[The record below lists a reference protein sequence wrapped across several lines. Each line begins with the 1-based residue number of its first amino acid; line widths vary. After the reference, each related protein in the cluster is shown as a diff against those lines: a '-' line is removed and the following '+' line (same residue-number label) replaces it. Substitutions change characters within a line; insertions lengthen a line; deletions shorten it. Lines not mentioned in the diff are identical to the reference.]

1 MNCVSTLIARSIKFR
16 LICHLGTVQFKRF
29 FRKLHLNSCFRL
41 PKHFS
46 FCTHCS
52 CLFSQLLEIYVF
64 DDADPEP
71 AAYLGLAKVPLI
83 TLANDKPI
91 KGTFE
96 LRKASSYWVA
106 WTRNGSNCIYQQFQ
120 RVIEAN
126 GLFRIVFTH

>member
-1 MNCVSTLIARSIKFR
+1 M
-16 LICHLGTVQFKRF
+16 
-29 FRKLHLNSCFRL
+29 NSCFRL

-46 FCTHCS
+46 FCTHFS

-96 LRKASSYWVA
+96 LRKASRVTGLRGLGMA
-106 WTRNGSNCIYQQFQ
+106 LIAFINGFS
-120 RVIEAN
+120 A
-126 GLFRIVFTH
+126 

>member
-1 MNCVSTLIARSIKFR
+1 MACVAYSRVQLKTLSS
-16 LICHLGTVQFKRF
+16 LLKRF
-29 FRKLHLNSCFRL
+29 FRKLRGNSCFRL
-41 PKHFS
+41 PQHFI
-46 FCTHCS
+46 FCTHYS

-96 LRKASSYWVA
+96 LRKASRVTGLRELGMVLIA
-106 WTRNGSNCIYQQFQ
+106 FMNGFS
-120 RVIEAN
+120 A
-126 GLFRIVFTH
+126 